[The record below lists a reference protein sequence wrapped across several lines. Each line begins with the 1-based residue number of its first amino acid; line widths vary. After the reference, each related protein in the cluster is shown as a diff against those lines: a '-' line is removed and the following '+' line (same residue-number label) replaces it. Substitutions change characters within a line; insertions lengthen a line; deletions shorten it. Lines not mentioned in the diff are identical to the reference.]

1 MTLIPI
7 LTFLAGAVVAGLI
20 VYFKS
25 KSQATVV
32 IAQLQTE
39 LQVEKANQQ
48 SELQAEK
55 GIMQAAFQT
64 EKTDLQNEKAE
75 LQAELQAMIMKNDML
90 TESLKEQKSLMNEA
104 QKQREELAKS
114 MNVQFEVLAQKIFEE
129 KSAKFTDQNH
139 KNIAAIMEPLKERI
153 KDFEKKVE
161 ETYSTE
167 RSERG
172 VLRGELTKLMELN
185 KVMSAET
192 QNLTKALKGEVKTQG
207 NWGEL
212 ILENILERSGLRK
225 GEEYIIQGTDLD
237 LRGEDGQ
244 MLRPDVIVNL
254 PDEKHLI
261 VDSKMTLIAYEQYS
275 SAETAEDQERTGKL
289 HVEALKKHID
299 GLSEK
304 KYHAADKLISPD
316 FVILFMPLEPAFAL
330 AFKLKPELFQYAWE
344 RNVAIVSPT
353 TLLATL
359 RTVAA
364 LWKQDRQE
372 KNALEI
378 AKRGGLLYEKFA
390 GLLKDLQ
397 NLGEKLGAAQKAHED
412 VIKKVSEGRG
422 NLIDQVEDL
431 KRLGAKTEK
440 SLPQIETVTT

>member
-1 MTLIPI
+1 MNFVTLIA
-7 LTFLAGAVVAGLI
+7 FLAGALIAGVV

-25 KSQATVV
+25 KA
-32 IAQLQTE
+32 
-39 LQVEKANQQ
+39 
-48 SELQAEK
+48 
-55 GIMQAAFQT
+55 
-64 EKTDLQNEKAE
+64 
-75 LQAELQAMIMKNDML
+75 QAMSEKSQMMADVQSLQMKNELL
-90 TESLKEQKSLMNEA
+90 TQNLADTKALMSEA
-104 QKQREELAKS
+104 RKQQEELTNR
-114 MNVQFEVLAQKIFEE
+114 MNTQFENMAQKIFEE
-129 KSAKFTDQNH
+129 KSAKFADQNH
-139 KNIAAIMEPLKERI
+139 KNISSVLEPLKERI

-161 ETYSTE
+161 ESYSTE

-185 KVMSAET
+185 KVMSTET
-192 QNLTKALKGEVKTQG
+192 QNLTKALKGETKTQG

-225 GEEYIIQGTDLD
+225 GEEYIVQGVDMD

-254 PDEKHLI
+254 PDNKHLI
-261 VDSKMTLIAYEQYS
+261 VDSKMTLVAYEQYS
-275 SAETAEDQERTGKL
+275 SAESLEEQERFGKF
-289 HVEALKKHID
+289 HIDSLKKHID

-330 AFKLKPELFQYAWE
+330 AFKLKPDIFQYAWE
-344 RNVAIVSPT
+344 RNIAIVSPT

-359 RTVAA
+359 RTVTA

-390 GLLKDLQ
+390 NLLKDIQ
-397 NLGEKLGAAQKAHED
+397 NLGEKLGAAQKAHEE

-440 SLPQIETVTT
+440 SLPQLETT